1 VEAEERARVP
11 TAPDGAAGT
20 GAPREEPPAGDE
32 RPGPHE
38 RCAHHGARPAVARCD
53 ACGEPICLG
62 CAVPVRGRVLGPG
75 CVAAELGD
83 PALVAPP
90 GAARSFRLPAVAGA
104 GLAVLAT
111 AAPWTRTG
119 AGDRPFGAWVLT
131 IRWSIVAAL
140 AAIALLGV
148 AWRWARRDG
157 SDAPPLL
164 SAAAVV
170 VASALAIV
178 FPPTFQAASWGPWVC
193 ALGAALA
200 AAAVGLATR
209 TGSRSRQGV

>member
-20 GAPREEPPAGDE
+20 TAPRDEPPARDD

-83 PALVAPP
+83 PALVAPVEP
-90 GAARSFRLPAVAGA
+90 ERSFRWPAVVCA

-131 IRWSIVAAL
+131 MRWSIVAAL
-140 AAIALLGV
+140 ASIALLGV
-148 AWRWARRDG
+148 AWRWARRER
-157 SDAPPLL
+157 SHAPLL
-164 SAAAVV
+164 VAAAAVV

-178 FPPTFQAASWGPWVC
+178 FPPTFQVASWGPWAC
-193 ALGAALA
+193 ALSAALA
-200 AAAVGLATR
+200 AAAAHLATR
-209 TGSRSRQGV
+209 TGSRSTQGV